1 MRNNP
6 SIEILSTRPL
16 RDDIV
21 HKAALKQVAIDTASF
36 IATQPVDNETLRT
49 QINDIATSS
58 NVVAIFT
65 SMNAVESVIQ
75 KLSAPPTW
83 KLFTMG
89 GITKE
94 LTIQFFGETNFL
106 ASAKNATALAEKIV
120 HHGGINKVV
129 YFCGDQ
135 RLDELPETLKANGIA
150 VEEIVVYETIQTP
163 VDIQK
168 NYTGIVF
175 FSPSAVHSFF
185 SLNTIPTNTIL
196 FSIGKTTTACIKTY
210 VTNEVV
216 TSDWPG
222 KEQMIDQVIAYYT
235 AVNHA

>member
-1 MRNNP
+1 MRNNK

-21 HKAALKQVAIDTASF
+21 HKAALKKVAIDTASF
-36 IATQPVDNETLRT
+36 IATLPVNNELLCT
-49 QINDIATSS
+49 QIQQLALSS
-58 NVVAIFT
+58 SVVAIFT
-65 SMNAVESVIQ
+65 SMNAVDSVIK
-75 KLSAPPTW
+75 KLSAPPAW
-83 KLFTMG
+83 QLFTMG

-94 LTIQFFGETNFL
+94 LTIQFFGETHFL
-106 ASAKNATALAEKIV
+106 ASAKNATALAEKII
-120 HHGGINKVV
+120 HHGGIEKVI

-163 VDIQK
+163 VDVQK
-168 NYTGIVF
+168 NYDGIVF

-185 SLNTIPTNTIL
+185 SLNTIPTTTIL
-196 FSIGKTTTACIKTY
+196 FSIGKTTSASIRTY
-210 VTNEVV
+210 VTNEVI
-216 TSDWPG
+216 TSEWPG
-222 KEQMIDQVIAYYT
+222 KEQMIHQVVAYFT